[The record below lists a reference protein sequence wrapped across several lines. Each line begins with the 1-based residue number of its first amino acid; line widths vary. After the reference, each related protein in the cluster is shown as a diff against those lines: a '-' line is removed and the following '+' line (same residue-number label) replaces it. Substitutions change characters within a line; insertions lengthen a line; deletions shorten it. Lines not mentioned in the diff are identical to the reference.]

1 METKGIIFEIN
12 DYIIEINNIS
22 NVSVSVY
29 SKRSPQVV
37 FQIQTKFWAER
48 FNDNNN
54 SPSYLHLEKFP
65 RVYRLNQF
73 EVKKQDGLI
82 LVYNMETEMRICRI
96 PIDFMNEVI
105 DKCDKLVTACSVKPK
120 KGIHLGQG
128 DLKTIKI
135 NTNSKINFQL
145 SCDSNLRPGY
155 LSFLDSSKNGKYL
168 ADWMTILEYQNIPDY
183 KISIKKKVD
192 YLKTIEV

>member
-1 METKGIIFEIN
+1 
-12 DYIIEINNIS
+12 
-22 NVSVSVY
+22 
-29 SKRSPQVV
+29 
-37 FQIQTKFWAER
+37 
-48 FNDNNN
+48 
-54 SPSYLHLEKFP
+54 
-65 RVYRLNQF
+65 
-73 EVKKQDGLI
+73 
-82 LVYNMETEMRICRI
+82 METEMRICRI